1 MKKDELISTLTGSR
15 QQILNLLEGF
25 SPEQMEIPGVI
36 EQWSL
41 KDLLVHLTRWE
52 AESVKLL
59 WQAKQGKR
67 PTTVHF
73 NQNGIDSINERWY
86 HESKSRSIDMV
97 WKDFVAVR
105 EQTLRRVK
113 DFSEDELDN
122 PQAYDWLDGRALWE
136 WIAGD
141 SYKHEAEHAENIREW
156 KGRLDETR

>member
-122 PQAYDWLDGRALWE
+122 PQAYDWLDGRALRE
-136 WIAGD
+136 WIAED

-156 KGRLDETR
+156 KVRLDEIR